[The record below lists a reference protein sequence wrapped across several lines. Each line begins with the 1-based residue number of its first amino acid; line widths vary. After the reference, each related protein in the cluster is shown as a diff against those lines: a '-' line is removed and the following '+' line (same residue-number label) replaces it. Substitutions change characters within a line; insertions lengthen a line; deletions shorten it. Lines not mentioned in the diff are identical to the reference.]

1 MMIASTRIF
10 NFSIILSVLI
20 GSAIAFV
27 PTKTLFG
34 STRLSARQDKSP
46 TDLNPVTKASWYA
59 VEAFGKIFAPN
70 DSNVQKS
77 KIDQT
82 KPPTSPAETLRR
94 IKDDNDRSYFLSGE
108 VDSLI
113 YDEECIF
120 SDPFVAFSG
129 RDRFVDNL
137 QNLGSFITEYDARM
151 LNYAVSDD
159 GLVVDTKV
167 SCSVQVKLQIE
178 DTYTYTII

>member
-1 MMIASTRIF
+1 MNAPTRIF
-10 NFSIILSVLI
+10 NFSIILSVLV

-27 PTKTLFG
+27 PSKPSLFG

-70 DSNVQKS
+70 DSNGQKS

-82 KPPTSPAETLRR
+82 KPPSSPAETLRR

-113 YDEECIF
+113 YDKECIF

-151 LNYAVSDD
+151 LNYAVSYD

-167 SCSVQVKLQIE
+167 SWSVQVKLQI
-178 DTYTYTII
+178 